1 LSLKKETCSGYAAL
15 GFTKH
20 LMGNLD
26 EAIDSYHQ
34 ALGCKPEDPFSTEM
48 LNKALTE
55 ALNSFCPFS
64 IEDENTIPNHPH
76 VIPVGHSLASRFGS
90 GTVGND
96 QSFRSKDNAGMN
108 IRGDDGANLSMESDV
123 DMSVA

>member
-1 LSLKKETCSGYAAL
+1 
-15 GFTKH
+15 
-20 LMGNLD
+20 MGNLD

-48 LNKALTE
+48 LNKALSE

-64 IEDENTIPNHPH
+64 IEDENTIPNQQH
-76 VIPVGHSLASRFGS
+76 VIPVGHSVASRFGS

-96 QSFRSKDNAGMN
+96 QSFRSKDNTSVSMM
-108 IRGDDGANLSMESDV
+108 GDDNANLSMESDV